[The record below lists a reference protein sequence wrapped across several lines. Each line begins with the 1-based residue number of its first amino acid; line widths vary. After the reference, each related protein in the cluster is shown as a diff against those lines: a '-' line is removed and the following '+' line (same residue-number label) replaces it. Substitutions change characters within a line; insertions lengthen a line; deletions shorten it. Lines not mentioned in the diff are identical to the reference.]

1 MDASRQIPALF
12 DLLPD
17 GIFAPLAAPNK
28 RHYWQLLYQ
37 LFEDRF
43 GPDAPLPPSVGFQR
57 RVIIAD
63 LEGYLLT
70 DDPWETEQGE
80 VPNTSLNVR
89 ANGIYERF
97 REAGWLRQER
107 IGAREMVSMPPLIN
121 RLLGTLTEF
130 IGQGPTFLGAKM
142 RSIELQLRQ
151 VVDGQASGDTLDEAA
166 DQARQLLSFVAS
178 TSVQVRDLMAELTR
192 SESTAAFARALFER
206 YVSRLF
212 VGDYADLHSA
222 DHPLARRSA
231 ILTMLTEIEHSA
243 IRERLAL
250 WYQTK
255 LTGGDALRA
264 EQRLQRSLR
273 RLGEIDRLD
282 EYLDR
287 LDEDI
292 RQANRRAIAY
302 LDYRLRAPEKIDVLL
317 ARACRAVQQA
327 PASELRLPIAPA
339 ALLHEERLRPPR
351 QTPSEIAR
359 SANQIRTPTPEQ
371 IARMALLQKMKRAR
385 LVLPE
390 DLRRYVAQH
399 LQADS
404 LDSADLP
411 MESIAD
417 LRAFQTLLTLGLRS
431 GSRTGLR
438 AGDPLRN
445 LQQGFRVELLPAQ
458 RQMHACVIAPRF
470 VIHRQHGAA

>member
-17 GIFAPLAAPNK
+17 GIFAPLTAPNK
-28 RHYWQLLYQ
+28 RHYWRLLYQ

-57 RVIIAD
+57 REIVSD

-70 DDPWETEQGE
+70 DDPWETEEGE
-80 VPNTSLNVR
+80 TPNTPLNTR
-89 ANGIYERF
+89 ANNIYERF
-97 REAGWLRQER
+97 RIAGWLRQER

-130 IGQGPTFLGAKM
+130 IEQGPTFLGAKM

-151 VVDGQASGDTLDEAA
+151 VVDGQAGGDTLDEAA

-178 TSVQVRDLMAELTR
+178 TSVQVRDLMAELTQ

-231 ILTMLTEIEHSA
+231 ILSMLTEIEHSA
-243 IRERLAL
+243 IRDRLAV

-255 LTGGDALRA
+255 LTAGDALRA

-273 RLGEIDRLD
+273 RLAEIDRID

-302 LDYRLRAPEKIDVLL
+302 LDYRLRAPEKLDVLL
-317 ARACRAVQQA
+317 TRACRAVQQA
-327 PASELRLPIAPA
+327 PASELRLPIAPG
-339 ALLHEERLRPPR
+339 ALMHEERLRPPR
-351 QTPSEIAR
+351 QAPSEIAR
-359 SANQIRTPTPEQ
+359 SANEIRIPTPEQ

-390 DLRRYVAQH
+390 DLQRYVTRH
-399 LQADS
+399 LHADKI
-404 LDSADLP
+404 DSEELAIV
-411 MESIAD
+411 SIAD
-417 LRAFQTLLTLGLRS
+417 LRAFQTLLTLGMRS
-431 GSRTGLR
+431 GVRSGLR

-445 LQQGFRVELLPAQ
+445 LQKGFRVELIATQ
-458 RQMHACVIAPRF
+458 RQTHAQLIAPRF
-470 VIHRQHGAA
+470 VIHRQRGAA